1 MVRLRAKADSPDA
14 SEQRFLCPESSTP
27 KAIGSY
33 LFLHTSYRAYLH
45 HMRLFD
51 LYLSREASAMHRSKK
66 IYTSKKADSLLISIK
81 TSSQDFFTTNSKT
94 PILYENASSV
104 HFSSAKT
111 RPLGRRTAGNMSA
124 IQQLCGSSS
133 ILLRK
138 IVV

>member
-1 MVRLRAKADSPDA
+1 MLQSRGFSAPKALLQKPLGA
-14 SEQRFLCPESSTP
+14 TFSSTHP
-27 KAIGSY
+27 IER
-33 LFLHTSYRAYLH
+33 TSIIRASSIYTFH
-45 HMRLFD
+45 EKR
-51 LYLSREASAMHRSKK
+51 AQCTGGQK
-66 IYTSKKADSLLISIK
+66 IYTSKKAHSLLISIK
-81 TSSQDFFTTNSKT
+81 TSRQGFFTTNSKT

-111 RPLGRRTAGNMSA
+111 PPLGRRTAGNMSA